1 MGRRRRSRSS
11 PTTAPCPAIR
21 PRLFAYLSRS
31 RGDCAGDHLVV
42 GDDVNLD
49 LVLVQ
54 LAGRLGIGKLWIK
67 DESYR
72 FNLKAFKVEN

>member
-1 MGRRRRSRSS
+1 M
-11 PTTAPCPAIR
+11 
-21 PRLFAYLSRS
+21 SRS
-31 RGDCAGDHLVV
+31 RGDCGGNGLVV
-42 GDDVNLD
+42 GDVHLEGGDVFDDVNLD
-49 LVLVQ
+49 VVPVQ